1 MRKARRSPNLHGDQ
15 LHSAHESPLPRS
27 PCLPGCPHGPRPQC
41 LQEVGMMLRESGHR
55 KPRPLPAS
63 LRPGGG
69 LEPCRTAKD
78 PTPPA
83 AHPPGWVASLSV
95 SITANAPHETASW
108 SWHLYPQPHPHRVE
122 ISTRFFTRRAP
133 FLTLRSKRL
142 RQGFSAVFV
151 HPRAL
156 QSTRRRMSFLPPH
169 LQAAAPPKRCRAF
182 TFTSPLA
189 SQSPLKDGTSRNCLF
204 HHILERMRLREAK

>member
-1 MRKARRSPNLHGDQ
+1 MM
-15 LHSAHESPLPRS
+15 PR
-27 PCLPGCPHGPRPQC
+27 
-41 LQEVGMMLRESGHR
+41 ELRHR

-83 AHPPGWVASLSV
+83 THPPGWVASLSV
-95 SITANAPHETASW
+95 SITTNTPHETARW
-108 SWHLYPQPHPHRVE
+108 AWHLHPQPHPHRVE
-122 ISTRFFTRRAP
+122 ISTRLFTRRAP
-133 FLTLRSKRL
+133 FLTPRSKRL
-142 RQGFSAVFV
+142 RQGFSARVCASQGSPV
-151 HPRAL
+151 DTQENELLAT
-156 QSTRRRMSFLPPH
+156 SSAGSCT
-169 LQAAAPPKRCRAF
+169 PKMMPSF

-204 HHILERMRLREAK
+204 HYILERMRLREAK